1 MNDLWFLI
9 PVTLLVIFLVP
20 TMIELLRRRD
30 KGPREI
36 PEMTIYG
43 EKAEL
48 DSIRM
53 LAFSEDYPQTN
64 VSNDMIFP
72 NGIEVPRDII
82 VNGRLTIGS
91 NCHVRGTLKASGSIS
106 IGEATIID
114 GSVLSRGE
122 IIVRRNCR
130 IAGVIVSIQDI
141 ILGDNVTVEAVSTEK
156 IVKLGLGVKVNKRI
170 SGTAIVSQD
179 HLI

>member
-20 TMIELLRRRD
+20 TIIELLRRRD
-30 KGPREI
+30 KGPREV
-36 PEMTIYG
+36 PDMTIYG
-43 EKAEL
+43 EKVEL

-53 LAFSEDYPQTN
+53 LAISEDYDQPK
-64 VSNDMIFP
+64 VSNDVILP
-72 NGIEVPRDII
+72 NGIEVQRDMI
-82 VNGRLTIGS
+82 VNGRLTIGN

-106 IGEATIID
+106 VGEATIID
-114 GSVLSRGE
+114 GSILSRGE

-141 ILGDNVTVEAVSTEK
+141 ILGDNVTAEAVSTEK
-156 IVKLGLGVKVNKRI
+156 TVKLGLGVKINKRI

-179 HLI
+179 HLV